1 MRRRR
6 GLLASRTTAT
16 LERPAPA
23 PATTLTD
30 ESIRVAVRTT
40 PKRNVFGR
48 REPTKREIA
57 ERAYF
62 IYLARGGMNGDPVTD
77 WVQAEREL
85 REELRRSA
93 GTGRRF

>member
-6 GLLASRTTAT
+6 GLLGSRTTAT
-16 LERPAPA
+16 LERPAA
-23 PATTLTD
+23 AAIAD
-30 ESIRVAVRTT
+30 DRIRVAVRTT
-40 PKRNVFGR
+40 RTTPVRSTFGR

-62 IYLARGGMNGDPVTD
+62 IYLARGGINGDPVAD

-85 REELRRSA
+85 REELRGSA